1 MGRALTPAILHRR
14 VTAVLPELKGLLKA
28 CASPGVEENGVYR
41 FYHQSFKVYHLQEMT
56 RGIVVQ
62 LQSLAPGHALNPW
75 FLKIVAEGTNRRFT
89 PRANRR
95 WLAETRP
102 ILEAYFHARYF
113 LEMAVKYG
121 KGKNP
126 PLNGM
131 PYGWAA
137 LLYLYNIR

>member
-1 MGRALTPAILHRR
+1 VGRPPAPDLLHRR
-14 VTAVLPELKGLLKA
+14 IAAVLPELKALLK
-28 CASPGVEENGVYR
+28 R
-41 FYHQSFKVYHLQEMT
+41 
-56 RGIVVQ
+56 IV
-62 LQSLAPGHALNPW
+62 G
-75 FLKIVAEGTNRRFT
+75 EGTGERFT
-89 PRANRR
+89 MRVNRK

-113 LEMAVKYG
+113 LEMAVTYG
-121 KGKNP
+121 RGKNP